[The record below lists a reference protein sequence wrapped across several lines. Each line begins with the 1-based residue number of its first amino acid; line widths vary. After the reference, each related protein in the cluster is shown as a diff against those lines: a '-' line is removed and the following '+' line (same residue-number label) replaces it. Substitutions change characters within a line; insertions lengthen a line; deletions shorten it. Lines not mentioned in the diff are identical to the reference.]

1 MAKRSV
7 LLLFLLLGF
16 CAHAQKITSTFR
28 LRNYHVVSDSIRLDS
43 VAINSQ
49 QFTVTTSTGE
59 RISKT
64 AYRVDFNKALL
75 YLNSKKYPA
84 ITVAYYR
91 FPEFITKTYMPFD
104 KRRMVPNET
113 NTGELYYHGARK
125 KKAIPPVFEG
135 LETQGFIV
143 RGLTSGNNQNAV
155 TNATLDMTISGKLS
169 KDITLRAHIY
179 DTNIP
184 LQQNGYSQNITD
196 FDRVFMEITGKKW
209 ALQGGDIV
217 LKNTEST
224 FLNFSKQVAGV
235 SIEAAP
241 TEKTTVSVAGALVR
255 GQYTNRSFT
264 GVAGNQG
271 PYSLQNTGSQRAL
284 ILIAGSE
291 RVFVNGVLVAKGA
304 NKTYLIDYNLGE
316 IRFNTTYPIRN
327 DMRIHVEFQYAEQ
340 NYTRFVS
347 FEKAHY
353 KSDRLEINGFY
364 YHENDVK
371 HQSLQQSLNTEQIEV
386 LANAGNNTQL
396 MTTESAVETGY
407 TDGLVLYKKTTGGT
421 AIFFE
426 HSTEPQD
433 VLYTVAFT
441 YTGEQQGDYIL
452 ESSSAIGP
460 IYQFTG
466 TNLGN
471 YLPVTQLVAPT
482 RLAIM
487 AVNAQYQPNEKTSIQ
502 TELAFSNNDSNLF
515 SSLDDENN
523 QGMAAKVG
531 WKQSFGTKQ
540 WQLKN
545 DFRYQFIAN
554 QFKTIERHQAIEYHR
569 DWNLTNPSG
578 DQQEIGSTLTW
589 EHQKGMT
596 VAYAFKQLV
605 FGDTFTG
612 NKHEITTQFKQKN
625 TDLSV
630 VSSVLNNSTP
640 LEIAHYAKTAVAGKQ
655 LFSKNWVGVEALFE
669 NNNRKDPNTQSLHAT
684 SFRFSEYQAYVGRG
698 DSTGVYA
705 KIGIRYRKNDSVL
718 NTVFARVNTRKSGF
732 IESTLLRRKNTQLG
746 LFANYSSTTHA
757 TGVKTKTMHTQLK
770 YQQQFFQKIISLNTL
785 YETNAGNSLEQEYV
799 YVKTVPGQG
808 FYTWVDYNGDGIQ
821 QFNEFEIAQFQDQAD
836 YLRVALPTLSYIP
849 TQRVHWKQTLTL
861 NPSQWKNTTGFKKQ
875 LSRFYN
881 HSTLFI
887 NNEQLQESNTF
898 HWNPFLFEEARLRT
912 LAASVRNQL
921 YFNRNKEKYQ
931 LMYTYGASKNKQQYS
946 IGTQE
951 NNNVLHQITTN
962 HRISPFWKIAVQ
974 WAVRKQQS
982 LTENFSNRNFNIH
995 QQEISPTLTFSASK
1009 NHRLA
1014 LTYQYKDKRNQLASA
1029 EQLQQQELAADYI
1042 FSPKIDQEI
1051 TATVH
1056 YYANDFTGDP
1066 NSPVG
1071 YQLLEGLQTG
1081 TNFTWSLGG
1090 RKKLN
1095 NLLQLRV
1102 SYMGRKSE
1110 LSKTIHTGSIQ
1121 LRANF

>member
-1 MAKRSV
+1 MEKRSV

-59 RISKT
+59 RIPKT
-64 AYRVDFNKALL
+64 AYRVDFNKAML
-75 YLNSKKYPA
+75 YLNSKKYTE

-91 FPEFITKTYMPFD
+91 FPEFITKVYMPFD

-113 NTGELYYHGARK
+113 NTGELYYRGARK

-169 KDITLRAHIY
+169 NDITLRAHIF

-196 FDRVFMEITGKKW
+196 FDRVFMEIAGKKW

-241 TEKTTVSVAGALVR
+241 TEKTTVSGAGALVR
-255 GQYTNRSFT
+255 GQYTSRSFT
-264 GVAGNQG
+264 GIAGNQG
-271 PYSLQNTGSQRAL
+271 PYSLQNTGSQSAL

-304 NKTYLIDYNLGE
+304 NNAYLIDYNLGE

-347 FEKAHY
+347 FEKAQY
-353 KSDRLEINGFY
+353 KSNRLEINGFY

-371 HQSLQQSLNTEQIEV
+371 HQSLQQSLNTEQIEI

-396 MTTESAVETGY
+396 MTAENAVETGY
-407 TDGLVLYKKTTGGT
+407 TDGLILYKKTTGGT
-421 AIFFE
+421 SFYFE

-441 YTGEQQGDYIL
+441 YAGEQQGDYIL

-460 IYQFTG
+460 IYQFAG

-487 AVNAQYQPNEKTSIQ
+487 AVNAQYQPSEKTSIQ

-523 QGMAAKVG
+523 QGMAAKIG

-545 DFRYQFIAN
+545 DFRYQFVAN
-554 QFKTIERHQAIEYHR
+554 QFKTIERHQAIEYQR
-569 DWNLTNPSG
+569 DWNLINPSG

-589 EHQKGMT
+589 NHQKGMT
-596 VAYAFKQLV
+596 LAYAFKQLI
-605 FGDTFTG
+605 FGDAFTG
-612 NKHEITTQFKQKN
+612 NKHEIATQFKRKN
-625 TDLSV
+625 TDFSV

-640 LEIAHYAKTAVAGKQ
+640 LETAHYAKTAIAGKH
-655 LFSKNWVGVEALFE
+655 LFSKNWVGAEALFE
-669 NNNRKDPNTQSLHAT
+669 NNNRKDPNTQNLQAT
-684 SFRFSEYQAYVGRG
+684 SFRFAEYQAYIGRG

-705 KIGIRYRKNDSVL
+705 KIGVRYRKNDSIL
-718 NTVFARVNTRKSGF
+718 NTAFARVNTQKSGF
-732 IESTLLRRKNTQLG
+732 IESTLLRRKNTHLG

-757 TGVKTKTMHTQLK
+757 AGVKTKTIHTQLK

-808 FYTWVDYNGDGIQ
+808 FYTWIDYNGDGIQ

-836 YLRVALPTLSYIP
+836 YLRVALPTLRYIP

-861 NPSQWKNTTGFKKQ
+861 NPSQWKNTSGFKKQ

-887 NNEQLQESNTF
+887 NNEQLQEANTF

-931 LMYTYGASKNKQQYS
+931 LIYTYGASKNKQQYS

-951 NNNVLHQITTN
+951 NNSVLHQITTN
-962 HRISPFWKIAVQ
+962 HRLSSFWKIAVQ

-995 QQEISPTLTFSASK
+995 QQEISPTLTFLVNK

-1029 EQLQQQELAADYI
+1029 EQLQQQELAADYV
-1042 FSPKIDQEI
+1042 FSSKKDQEL

-1056 YYANDFTGDP
+1056 YYTNDFTGDP

-1095 NLLQLRV
+1095 KLLQLRV

-1110 LSKTIHTGSIQ
+1110 RSKTIHTGSIQ